1 MEVLN
6 GKAVKLNTRLTDTIL
21 KQIPKSKNL
30 GRIPDTDIDEVLI
43 YWGRDEVRALH
54 SLGFKNVSLAANGRI
69 ALEKSL
75 EHNFKI
81 IITDWEMKPMSGIEF
96 VRYLRTLVPPP
107 NRYAPVLMFTGR
119 TSLED
124 VQYARDA
131 GVNEFLAKPFT
142 ASELSKRL
150 LSSIQHPRQF
160 ITAEQ
165 YAGPDRRRKTAKAP
179 DGKLKR
185 MEDKKP

>member
-1 MEVLN
+1 MLSLDKFPVLLVEDEPELSYL
-6 GKAVKLNTRLTDTIL
+6 VK
-21 KQIPKSKNL
+21 Q
-30 GRIPDTDIDEVLI
+30 VLQ
-43 YWGRDEVRALH
+43 

>member
-1 MEVLN
+1 MLSLDKFPVLLVEDDA
-6 GKAVKLNTRLTDTIL
+6 GLSDLVK
-21 KQIPKSKNL
+21 Q
-30 GRIPDTDIDEVLI
+30 VL
-43 YWGRDEVRALH
+43 R
-54 SLGFKNVSLAANGRI
+54 SLGFTNVTTAANGRI
-69 ALEKSL
+69 ALERSL
-75 EHNFKI
+75 ERNFKI
-81 IITDWEMKPMSGIEF
+81 ILTDWEMKPMSGIEF

-131 GVNEFLAKPFT
+131 GVNEFLAKPFS

-160 ITAEQ
+160 ITAEE
-165 YAGPDRRRKTAKAP
+165 YAGPDRRRKRENAP
-179 DGKLKR
+179 DGKFKR
-185 MEDKKP
+185 AEDMKP